1 MASANLAVD
10 FGEVIQTPTI
20 FPDEQGKVEVTI
32 TNQGNTDFNG
42 PLDLK
47 LYASTDNELDLNN
60 LNKLDDESAEGND
73 LLKGTDEILGTLQ
86 QDNITLA
93 PGESQTIT
101 IDFAGSEFR
110 TASVVS
116 PGLYYLFA
124 EVEPG
129 NNVADYDLSNNQASE
144 LITQGDAVI
153 QWNSILLNT
162 IQATGKDGD
171 GTPPPLAAR
180 NQAIVHRAIY
190 DAVLEAPNASD
201 EAAVIGAASEA
212 LIKLFPTQ
220 TSTIQGLRKDF
231 LDAIPD
237 SAARAEGISIGQ
249 LAANKIIF
257 QRENDGSD
265 TAQAPYTLGQGIG
278 DWEFTFSDGDTT
290 DQIPGFVEE
299 ALLPD
304 WGNVT
309 PFVLESGNQFRPFSF
324 PQYNSPNYAEQL
336 NEVKEVGAENSS
348 DRNADQTGIA
358 LFWAYDRNDTFR
370 PPGQWNQ
377 IAQEVALEKG
387 NSLEENAEL
396 FAVLNTGLADAGI
409 AAWDA
414 KYVYDQLRPIT
425 AIREADADNNPDTIA
440 DKDWEPLLDTPPFPD
455 YISGHSVF
463 GGAASTILA
472 NFFGDDDISFE
483 IPSQEL
489 PGVSRSYSSFS
500 QAADENADSRLFG
513 GVHINAANVDGVA
526 VGEDVGNFV
535 FNNFG

>member
-1 MASANLAVD
+1 MASTLAVD

-32 TNQGNTDFNG
+32 TNQGDTDFNG

-73 LLKGTDEILGTLQ
+73 LLKGTDELLGIQ
-86 QDNITLA
+86 KDNITLA

-129 NNVADYDLSNNQASE
+129 DGNNVTSEAE

-162 IQATGKDGD
+162 IQATGKDGGD
-171 GTPPPLAAR
+171 GTPPPLSAR
-180 NQAIVHRAIY
+180 NQAIVHQAIY
-190 DAVLEAPNASD
+190 DAVLEAPDASD
-201 EAAVIGAASEA
+201 EAAVIEAASST
-212 LIKLFPTQ
+212 LINLFPQQ
-220 TSTIQGLRKDF
+220 TSTIEGLRKDF

-237 SAARAEGISIGQ
+237 SKAKTNGINIGQ
-249 LAANKIIF
+249 QAATQILN
-257 QRENDGSD
+257 QRENDGAD

-299 ALLPD
+299 ALLPE
-304 WGNVT
+304 WGTVT

-336 NEVKEVGAENSS
+336 NEVKELGAENSTI
-348 DRNADQTGIA
+348 RNADQTEIA
-358 LFWAYDRNDTFR
+358 LFWGYDRNDTFR
-370 PPGQWNQ
+370 PPGQWNE
-377 IAQEVALEKG
+377 IAQDVALEKG
-387 NSLEENAEL
+387 NSLEQNAEL

-463 GGAASTILA
+463 GGAASTVLA
-472 NFFGDDDISFE
+472 RFFGDDTSFE

-489 PGVSRSYSSFS
+489 PGVSRSYNSFS

-526 VGEDVGNFV
+526 VGQDVGSFV
-535 FNNFG
+535 FENFG

>member
-1 MASANLAVD
+1 MAYANLAVD
-10 FGEVIQTPTI
+10 FGEVIKTPTV
-20 FPDEQGKVEVTI
+20 FPDEQGKVEVII
-32 TNQGNTDFNG
+32 TNQGNTYFNG

-47 LYASTDNELDLNN
+47 LYASTDNQLDLDN
-60 LNKLDDESAEGND
+60 LNKLDDESSDGNV
-73 LLKGTDEILGTLQ
+73 LLKGTDEILGTLT
-86 QDNITLA
+86 NNVALA

-124 EVEPG
+124 EVEAG
-129 NNVADYDLSNNQASE
+129 NNVIDRDLTNNQASE

-162 IQATGKDGD
+162 IQATGKDGGD
-171 GTPPPLAAR
+171 GTPPPISAL

-220 TSTIQGLRKDF
+220 ASTIQGLRKDF

-237 SAARAEGISIGQ
+237 SAAKAEGISIGQ
-249 LAANKIIF
+249 LAANKILF

-265 TAQAPYTLGQGIG
+265 LAQVPYTPGKGIG
-278 DWEFTFSDGDTT
+278 DWKLTFKDGETT
-290 DQIPGFVEE
+290 DQKEGDIKE
-299 ALLPD
+299 ALLPN
-304 WGNVT
+304 WGFVT
-309 PFVLESGNQFRPFSF
+309 PFVLESGNQFRPFTF
-324 PQYNSPNYAEQL
+324 PQYNSPAYAQQL
-336 NEVKEVGAENSS
+336 NQVKELGAENSS
-348 DRNADQTGIA
+348 DRTDEQTEIA
-358 LFWAYDRNDTFR
+358 LFWAYDRSDSFK
-370 PPGQWNQ
+370 PPGQWNE
-377 IAQEVALEKG
+377 IAQDVALEKG

-414 KYVYDQLRPIT
+414 KYVYEQIRPIT
-425 AIREADADNNPDTIA
+425 AIREADSDNNPNTIA
-440 DKDWEPLLDTPPFPD
+440 DKDWEPLLDTPRFPD

-463 GGAASTILA
+463 GGAASTILGK
-472 NFFGDDDISFE
+472 FFGDDTSFE

-500 QAADENADSRLFG
+500 QAAYENADSRLFG
-513 GVHINAANVDGVA
+513 GVHINAANVDGVL
-526 VGEDVGNFV
+526 VGEEVGNFV
-535 FNNFG
+535 FENFG

>member
-1 MASANLAVD
+1 MASTNLAVD
-10 FGEVIQTPTI
+10 FGEVIKTPTI
-20 FPDEQGKVEVTI
+20 FPDEQGKIEVTI

-47 LYASTDNELDLNN
+47 LYASTDDVLDLNN
-60 LNKLDDESAEGND
+60 LNRLDDTSADGD
-73 LLKGTDEILGTLQ
+73 SPLLKGTDEILGTLEK
-86 QDNITLA
+86 DNINLA
-93 PGESQTIT
+93 AGESQTLT
-101 IDFAGSEFR
+101 IDFADSEFR

-129 NNVADYDLSNNQASE
+129 NNGAENSATSEGE

-162 IQATGKDGD
+162 IQATGKDGGD
-171 GTPPPLAAR
+171 GTPPPISAR

-190 DAVLEAPNASD
+190 DAVLEASNASD
-201 EAAVIGAASEA
+201 EAAVVGAASEA
-212 LIKLFPTQ
+212 LINLFPSQ
-220 TSTIQGLRKDF
+220 ASTIQGLRKDF
-231 LDAIPD
+231 LNAIPD
-237 SAARAEGISIGQ
+237 SDAKTNGIAIGEQAATGILNQRA
-249 LAANKIIF
+249 
-257 QRENDGSD
+257 NDGSD
-265 TAQAPYTLGQGIG
+265 LAQAPYTPGQGIG
-278 DWEFTFSDGDTT
+278 DWEFTFKDGDTT
-290 DQIPGFVEE
+290 DQKEGFIDQ

-304 WGNVT
+304 WGFVT
-309 PFVLESGNQFRPFSF
+309 PFVLESGNQFRPFTF
-324 PQYNSPNYAEQL
+324 PQYNSPAYAREL
-336 NEVKEVGAENSS
+336 EEVKQKGEEQSTV
-348 DRNADQTGIA
+348 RNADETELS

-414 KYVYDQLRPIT
+414 KYVYEQIRPIT
-425 AIREADADNNPDTIA
+425 AIREADTDNNPNTIA

-472 NFFGDDDISFE
+472 NFFGDDTSFE

-489 PGVSRSYSSFS
+489 PGVSRSYDSFS
-500 QAADENADSRLFG
+500 QAAYENADSRLFG
-513 GVHINAANVDGVA
+513 GVHINAANIDGVS

-535 FNNFG
+535 FDNFS